1 MTITGGRLN
10 VSAWLRDTLT
20 GWLGSWRQAPA
31 AAAVSPAALTS
42 GHILVQSAERL
53 IASPERQM
61 LVQAI
66 EDLTRV
72 TPAHFEALYRHALRN
87 YAAYVQQLPASEAH
101 HHAGLGGLLD
111 HGLEAAVFALKLR
124 RGHLLPPGAPTE
136 VIDGQAD
143 LWSYACFTAVLLHDI
158 GKPAVDQN
166 VDLFDKHGRALGP
179 WDPWSG
185 PMQAQTYEA
194 RFVRNRNFRMHQR
207 AAPLLARLIV
217 PPDGFRWL
225 ASEREVL
232 AAWLAVISGMPED
245 VGPLGQIVEEAD
257 RLSTAADLTGGVTRQ
272 TLTARVRPLHER
284 LVTGLRYLIDRGAL
298 QLNRPDAAGW
308 LVDDELWLVVK
319 TALDALRAHLLQEGQ
334 SRIPVDNRRLMDELQ
349 QRGVLIP
356 NGNRAVWS
364 ARITLDGC
372 QQDLTLLRFP
382 AARLWPD
389 PAIRP
394 DTCHGTIQPLAG
406 PDVAEAP
413 ETSPAVPQSVMDEP
427 PPRVMPAPAAPRSP
441 EPAVKSPE
449 PLAAVGAPPSPVA
462 TVTEAP
468 AFTKPTDLGQAFLAW
483 LKQGL
488 VSGELP
494 INTVNAR
501 VHRVR
506 EGVLLVSP
514 GIFRDYGIAVQ
525 APWASIQK
533 RFQKLRLHRKTP
545 EGFNIWNYTVVG
557 ERRTR
562 ELKGILV
569 EDPEKALGPDLM
581 LPPPNVHVVLGEGR
595 MSDGKWQRDGLRKA

>member
-10 VSAWLRDTLT
+10 VPAWLCDTLA

-42 GHILVQSAERL
+42 GYILVQPAERL
-53 IASPERQM
+53 LASPERQM

-72 TPAHFEALYRHALRN
+72 TPAHVEALYRQALRN

-124 RGHLLPPGAPTE
+124 RAHLLPPGAPTE
-136 VIDGQAD
+136 VIDAQAD
-143 LWSYACFTAVLLHDI
+143 LWSYACFTAVLVHDV
-158 GKPAVDQN
+158 GKPAVDQKI
-166 VDLFDKHGRALGP
+166 DLFDKHGRALGP

-194 RFVRNRNFRMHQR
+194 RFVRNDNYQMYQR

-217 PPDGFRWL
+217 PPEGFRWL

-232 AAWLAVISGMPED
+232 AAWLAVISGMPEN
-245 VGPLGQIVEEAD
+245 VGPLRQIVEEAD
-257 RLSTAADLTGGVTRQ
+257 RLSTAADLTGGITGQ
-272 TLTARVRPLHER
+272 TPTARVRPLHER
-284 LVTGLRYLIDRGAL
+284 LVTGLRYLIDKGEL
-298 QLNRPDAAGW
+298 PVNRPGAAGW
-308 LVDDELWLVVK
+308 RMGEDLWLVVK

-334 SRIPVDNRRLMDELQ
+334 SGIPVDNRRLMDELQ
-349 QRGVLIP
+349 QRSALIP
-356 NGNRAVWS
+356 NGDRAVWS
-364 ARITLDGC
+364 ARITLGEW
-372 QQDLTLLRFP
+372 QQDFTLLRFP
-382 AARLWPD
+382 ASRLWPD
-389 PAIRP
+389 SGTCP

-406 PDVAEAP
+406 TDVGESP
-413 ETSPAVPQSVMDEP
+413 ETLPAASQSVMDKP
-427 PPRVMPAPAAPRSP
+427 PPRVMPSPTSPRPP
-441 EPAVKSPE
+441 EPPE
-449 PLAAVGAPPSPVA
+449 PPIQSLQPLAAVEAPPSPVA

-468 AFTKPTDLGQAFLAW
+468 ASTKPVDLGHAFLAW

-488 VSGELP
+488 LNGTLP

-514 GIFRDYGIAVQ
+514 GIFRDYGNAVQ
-525 APWASIQK
+525 APWANIQK
-533 RFQKLRLHRKTP
+533 RFQKLRIHRKTP
-545 EGFNIWNYTVVG
+545 EGFNIWTYTVVG
-557 ERRTR
+557 ERRAR

-569 EDPEKALGPDLM
+569 EDPEKALGLDLT
-581 LPPPNVHVVLGEGR
+581 LPPPNVHVVLVGR
-595 MSDGKWQRDGLRKA
+595 KNE